1 MEAHESKKEIDVLLQ
16 KFNDIP
22 LIFQKGTV
30 VIARYVF
37 LPIKISLIASLS
49 IPAMAHHKEGHL
61 ATLHAACAY
70 HAVTQLKG
78 QILDISF
85 DTNQVANA
93 SNLGINIH
101 YSNEQKLDAP
111 EYRSCHVRVLNE
123 GTINT
128 LSFNI
133 YPEDNTAVST
143 ASSESDMAHETTSVS
158 SAEEGHTS
166 HTNTETALETNHTT
180 LVTPAEPHDSET
192 LVTTASQNLLLPESD
207 QTKVQSTLTASS
219 TTTVE

>member
-1 MEAHESKKEIDVLLQ
+1 MLLQ
-16 KFNDIP
+16 KFNDIQ

-30 VIARYVF
+30 VIARSVF

-49 IPAMAHHKEGHL
+49 IPVIAHHKEGHL
-61 ATLHAACAY
+61 ATLHSACAY
-70 HAVTQLKG
+70 HAITQLKG

-93 SNLGINIH
+93 SNLGINIRH
-101 YSNEQKLDAP
+101 SSEQKLDAP

-133 YPEDNTAVST
+133 YPEENTAVST
-143 ASSESDMAHETTSVS
+143 ASSESNIAHETTNAS
-158 SAEEGHTS
+158 SAEEDHTS
-166 HTNTETALETNHTT
+166 QTNTETALEPSDTP
-180 LVTPAEPHDSET
+180 LVASTEPHESET
-192 LVTTASQNLLLPESD
+192 LVATASENLPLPESD
-207 QTKVQSTLTASS
+207 QTKDQSALTASS
-219 TTTVE
+219 TTTIE